1 MLHMHQSMEQ
11 VSCAP
16 RMSSVGGGLFMLTM
30 NGKTTIT
37 APRGA

>member
-11 VSCAP
+11 VLCMP
-16 RMSSVGGGLFMLTM
+16 RMSSAGGGLFMLTITG
-30 NGKTTIT
+30 NITTT